1 MAANIP
7 PHNDDAEKSLLGA
20 VIQKEEALAD
30 ALELVNAE
38 DFYRDHHKEI
48 FRAITILQDRNIGVD
63 PITVAEELKTRK
75 SLEMVGGVAYIY
87 DLPSFA
93 PTISNAKE
101 YAKIVSEKSVLRQLI
116 QSSKEIIDES
126 YLAEGT
132 AEQVVDNA
140 EQRILDIGKGRQ
152 SKDYSDMNSI
162 MQETLNKL
170 ESLKDHQGKYTGLPS
185 GFEKLDNMTSGFQK
199 SDLII
204 LAARPSV
211 GKTAFS
217 LNVALNA
224 ALQGKSV
231 MFFSLEMAGE
241 QLGQRLLSIRSKV
254 GLKKIKDGSVFNNT
268 EEFNRL
274 TETIGE
280 LGNTNIAIND
290 TSGISIAEIKNKC
303 RRLQASKGLDLII
316 IDYLQLMDLGEKR
329 VENRTQ
335 EVSAL
340 TRRVKGLAR
349 ELDCPVI
356 LLSQLSREIEKRK
369 GSAPQLSDLRES
381 GSIEQDAD
389 IVLFLSKKMDGEY
402 EEEGI
407 RTLTIAKHRNGETG
421 MVDLAWKGEYTQ
433 FGNLDNYTPLPSA
446 KPEKDAPF

>member
-1 MAANIP
+1 MPPNIP

-30 ALELVNAE
+30 ALELINAE
-38 DFYRDHHKEI
+38 DFYRDNHKEI
-48 FRAITILQDRNIGVD
+48 FRAIAILQERGIGVD
-63 PITVAEELKTRK
+63 PVTVTEELQKRK
-75 SLEMVGGVAYIY
+75 SLDMVGGMAYIY
-87 DLPSFA
+87 ELPSFA

-101 YAKIVSEKSVLRQLI
+101 YAQIISEKSVLRQLI
-116 QSSKEIIDES
+116 DSAREIIDDS
-126 YLAEGT
+126 FLAKEP

-140 EQRILDIGKGRQ
+140 EQRILDIGKKRQ

-162 MQETLNKL
+162 MKTTLSKL
-170 ESLKDHQGKYTGLPS
+170 EELKDHKGGYTGLPS
-185 GFEKLDNMTSGFQK
+185 GFKRLDDITSGFQK

-224 ALQGKSV
+224 AMQGKSI

-254 GLKKIKDGSVFNNT
+254 GLKKIKDGSVFNDT
-268 EEFNRL
+268 EAFNRL

-290 TSGISIAEIKNKC
+290 TSGISIAEVKNKC
-303 RRLQASKGLDLII
+303 RRLKASQGLDLII
-316 IDYLQLMDLGEKR
+316 IDYLQLMDLGEKK

-356 LLSQLSREIEKRK
+356 LLSQLSRDIEKRK
-369 GSAPQLSDLRES
+369 GAPQLSDLRES

-389 IVLFLSKKMDGEY
+389 IVLFLSRKMEDDY
-402 EEEGI
+402 EDENT
-407 RTLTIAKHRNGETG
+407 RVLTIAKHRNGETG
-421 MVDLAWKGEYTQ
+421 AVDLGWKGEYTK
-433 FGNLDNYTPLPSA
+433 FLDSDSHTKIPSPM
-446 KPEKDAPF
+446 PEKDSPF